1 MSSSFLP
8 TKCVHRKALVVFV
21 FRRIGGAAV
30 GRLFVG
36 TVVRDVCGS

>member
-8 TKCVHRKALVVFV
+8 TKCVRRKAFAVFV
-21 FRRIGGAAV
+21 FRRIGRSAV
-30 GRLFVG
+30 GRSFVG